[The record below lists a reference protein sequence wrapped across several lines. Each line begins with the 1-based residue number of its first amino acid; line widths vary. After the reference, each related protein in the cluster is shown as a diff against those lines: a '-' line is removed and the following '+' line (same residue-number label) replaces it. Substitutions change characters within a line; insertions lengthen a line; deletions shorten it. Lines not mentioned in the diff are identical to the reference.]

1 MSKNKAST
9 KLAYKEPEPNQK
21 GLEKFLGISAP
32 ARQQRLSFDPS
43 TLTSTPTSTSHAMSG
58 EASLTASQAH
68 QDRPKES
75 KEVKM
80 HIDEDEDAVVKG
92 PAKKRRGVIA
102 DSSDVEEEEG
112 AVSKEHNNG
121 KPSSIKEPSPKK
133 VKIES
138 TPARNA
144 HPTNEKGRAA
154 LTSGPATASGPTS
167 TSSTKATKSA
177 TKGVDSKPPVSS
189 FFAPRKPAPPK
200 AAPVASTSQKKVE
213 PEEEPASSAPPK
225 DEAEQDDGDDEDDD
239 ESEEDTEAAVKFA
252 EIFTRNDDVASTK
265 KGWEAGKDVPY
276 SALADTFELIAGTT
290 KRLEITAMLTK
301 FLISVIEKTPSD
313 LLRTVYLCINRLAPD
328 YESIELGIGES
339 LLMKAIC
346 QSTGRK
352 MDQIKSEFKTQGDL
366 GLVAMTSRAKQLML
380 QKPPPLTV
388 KKVFD
393 LLKNVATVSGKDV
406 SRWYNRLPMLIVTD
420 HVPMTVLQSQS
431 RKIGFIQKLLLA
443 CEGIETK
450 YIIRSLEGKLRIGLA
465 ERTASFVTAE
475 TRKEG
480 RHFSHEKMAQ
490 RLEEGTSILKDVF
503 SQLPSYDLVIPALVK
518 HGISNLKENCH
529 LTPGVPLKP
538 MLAKPTKAISEVLD
552 RFEDK
557 LFTCEYKYDGE
568 RAQVHYLEGGSIKI
582 FSRNS
587 EDMSQKYPDIIEQL
601 PACINRKAGTTSFVI
616 DCEAVAWDPE
626 EKTLLPFQELSRR
639 RRKDVKAEEI
649 TVKVHLFAFD
659 LLYLNGKALL
669 GENLIDRRQLLR
681 THLRPVPE
689 QFDFATSED
698 ATTVEQIQEFL
709 ELSIKG
715 GCEGLMVK
723 MLEGEGATYEPSRR
737 SIHWL
742 KLKKDYL
749 DGHGDTFDLV
759 VVGADFGSGKRTGVY
774 GALHL
779 ACFDDES
786 QTFQAIC
793 KTGTGFEEKDLV
805 SLHARLTRKTEDG
818 DDGDEGEG
826 ELSSKPHDVD
836 FGRVVPKNLPGQ
848 LLEFRKQ
855 FFSYV
860 YFAPSKSIVIEV
872 KAADLSLSPVY
883 PAAVGKCDSRGISM
897 RFPRF
902 ERVRDDKAPEQATDS
917 DQVAEAYRRQA
928 IISKPG
934 KYGGGGDDGGFY

>member
-1 MSKNKAST
+1 MSKSKPPAKPT
-9 KLAYKEPEPNQK
+9 YKEPAPNQK

-32 ARQQRLSFDPS
+32 ARQQRLSFGS
-43 TLTSTPTSTSHAMSG
+43 SALTAMSTSNAMSE
-58 EASLTASQAH
+58 EAGLVTSQGA
-68 QDRPKES
+68 S
-75 KEVKM
+75 KEDEDVKM
-80 HIDEDEDAVVKG
+80 QVDEEEDAVVKG
-92 PAKKRRGVIA
+92 PAQKRRAVIA
-102 DSSDVEEEEG
+102 DSSDVEKDAEE
-112 AVSKEHNNG
+112 SKVVG
-121 KPSSIKEPSPKK
+121 KEQKGDKSPSIKESSPKK
-133 VKIES
+133 IKIEPNPAS
-138 TPARNA
+138 TSKSAS
-144 HPTNEKGRAA
+144 AA
-154 LTSGPATASGPTS
+154 SSSGPAPAASAS
-167 TSSTKATKSA
+167 TSRISSKAAKPATKTA
-177 TKGVDSKPPVSS
+177 DTKPPVSS

-200 AAPVASTSQKKVE
+200 AAPVACTRQKKVE
-213 PEEEPASSAPPK
+213 SEEEPASSAPPK
-225 DEAEQDDGDDEDDD
+225 VDAEHNDADDDDEDD

-265 KGWEAGKDVPY
+265 KGWETGKDVPY
-276 SALADTFELIAGTT
+276 SALVETFELIAGTT

-301 FLISVIEKTPSD
+301 FLINVIEKTPSN

-339 LLMKAIC
+339 LLLKAIC

-352 MDQIKSEFKTQGDL
+352 MDQIKSELKTQGDL

-380 QKPPPLTV
+380 HKPPPLTIN
-388 KKVFD
+388 KVFD
-393 LLKNVATVSGKDV
+393 LLKNVATASGKD
-406 SRWYNRLPMLIVTD
+406 
-420 HVPMTVLQSQS
+420 SQS
-431 RKIGFIQKLLLA
+431 RKLGFIQKLLLG
-443 CEGIETK
+443 CEGNETK
-450 YIIRSLEGKLRIGLA
+450 YVIRSLEGKLRIGLA
-465 ERTASFVTAE
+465 ERTIITSLAQAVVTAE
-475 TRKEG
+475 ARKEG
-480 RHFSHEKMAQ
+480 RKLSPEKMAQ

-503 SQLPSYDLVIPALVK
+503 SQLPSYDLVIPALVE
-518 HGISNLKENCH
+518 HGISNLRANCH

-568 RAQVHYLEGGSIKI
+568 RAQVHYLEDGSIKI

-601 PACINRKAGTTSFVI
+601 PACINREAGTTSFVI
-616 DCEAVAWDPE
+616 DCEAVAWDPD
-626 EKTLLPFQELSRR
+626 EKKLLPFQELSRR

-659 LLYLNGKALL
+659 FLYLNGKALL
-669 GENLIDRRQLLR
+669 GENLIDRRRLLR
-681 THLRPVPE
+681 AHLSPVPE
-689 QFDFATSED
+689 QFDFAASKD

-709 ELSIKG
+709 DLSIKG

-737 SIHWL
+737 SINWL

-749 DGHGDTFDLV
+749 DGHGDSFDLV

-779 ACFDDES
+779 ACFDDET

-805 SLHARLTRKTEDG
+805 SLHARLTRKTEHG
-818 DDGDEGEG
+818 DEGNEGEG
-826 ELSSKPHDVD
+826 ELSSRPHDVD
-836 FGRVVPKNLPGQ
+836 FGRVVPKNLPD
-848 LLEFRKQ
+848 
-855 FFSYV
+855 V

-872 KAADLSLSPVY
+872 VAADLSLSPVY
-883 PAAVGKCDSRGISM
+883 PAAVGKCDSRGISL

-902 ERVRDDKAPEQATDS
+902 QRVRDDKGPEQATDS
-917 DQVAEAYRRQA
+917 DQIAEAYRRQA
-928 IISKPG
+928 IITKPG